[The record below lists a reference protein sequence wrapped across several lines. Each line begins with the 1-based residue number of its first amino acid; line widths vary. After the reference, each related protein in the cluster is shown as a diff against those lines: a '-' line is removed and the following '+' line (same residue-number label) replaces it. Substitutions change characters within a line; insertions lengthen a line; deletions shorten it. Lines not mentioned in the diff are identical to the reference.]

1 MVRVMSF
8 LGGGVGAS
16 PGSSAVD
23 KGEAMKHL
31 TAVIAALGM
40 TTIVGVAMLGIGL
53 NAMANRNVVPT
64 QDSPAASTAA
74 QIPAASSAQLQQMQ
88 SLIQQY
94 QARDQQYQSQLST
107 VVQQLNQRNAQ
118 LQQFTQLLLEL
129 QNRGLILIQPDGTIL
144 IPRG

>member
-1 MVRVMSF
+1 
-8 LGGGVGAS
+8 
-16 PGSSAVD
+16 
-23 KGEAMKHL
+23 MKHL